1 MKGLWQLCLFLHG
14 LQALDSSP
22 CSCSCCTFHSQNRV
36 GEASGHCELVAKDQ
50 MFMSPS
56 SAQVQPC
63 AQLCNRN
70 ATDKIITNAEGEQ
83 IDYQRFCYFE
93 CHPSAALGNTCVPQ
107 TVSSQKL
114 AALPVIQHH
123 HHHRHIKSHKTA
135 QIARGSHYQ
144 RLVSVKQAAAAEP
157 WPSMKDEYSAIGLRA
172 EQESKQAAKDMMAAK
187 NAAVENA
194 KIAIT
199 NAKIAPSL
207 LASVS
212 AAENSARQAHV
223 SEKELTQTVK
233 EVQEAAA
240 LAAHDV
246 IDEAIEQARDEAH
259 AKAKTEAQKAAK
271 ALMEKMLKEVPA
283 AAKAAS
289 APYIAA
295 MNRAHDYAAKY
306 AALGDTWAGK
316 SVQLQ
321 MSAQLLM
328 GEANSWQTL
337 GETGKSQGQFQQ
349 AHQMMDLAVAFN
361 AKAGSLYAAGV
372 EVASHDGEWVAEADA
387 AAYHATIMLNPD
399 APPPAVYG
407 GR

>member
-1 MKGLWQLCLFLHG
+1 
-14 LQALDSSP
+14 
-22 CSCSCCTFHSQNRV
+22 
-36 GEASGHCELVAKDQ
+36 

-172 EQESKQAAKDMMAAK
+172 EQESKKATQDMQTAKGQAAA
-187 NAAVENA
+187 NA
-194 KIAIT
+194 KIALT
-199 NAKIAPSL
+199 NAKIAPAL

-212 AAENSARQAHV
+212 SAGNAAKQAHV
-223 SEKELTQTVK
+223 FEKELTQKVK
-233 EVQEAAA
+233 EVQEATA

-246 IDEAIEQARDEAH
+246 
-259 AKAKTEAQKAAK
+259 
-271 ALMEKMLKEVPA
+271 
-283 AAKAAS
+283 
-289 APYIAA
+289 
-295 MNRAHDYAAKY
+295 
-306 AALGDTWAGK
+306 
-316 SVQLQ
+316 
-321 MSAQLLM
+321 
-328 GEANSWQTL
+328 
-337 GETGKSQGQFQQ
+337 
-349 AHQMMDLAVAFN
+349 
-361 AKAGSLYAAGV
+361 V
-372 EVASHDGEWVAEADA
+372 EVMEQVRDD
-387 AAYHATIMLNPD
+387 
-399 APPPAVYG
+399 
-407 GR
+407 

>member
-1 MKGLWQLCLFLHG
+1 
-14 LQALDSSP
+14 
-22 CSCSCCTFHSQNRV
+22 
-36 GEASGHCELVAKDQ
+36 
-50 MFMSPS
+50 
-56 SAQVQPC
+56 
-63 AQLCNRN
+63 
-70 ATDKIITNAEGEQ
+70 
-83 IDYQRFCYFE
+83 
-93 CHPSAALGNTCVPQ
+93 
-107 TVSSQKL
+107 
-114 AALPVIQHH
+114 
-123 HHHRHIKSHKTA
+123 
-135 QIARGSHYQ
+135 
-144 RLVSVKQAAAAEP
+144 
-157 WPSMKDEYSAIGLRA
+157 
-172 EQESKQAAKDMMAAK
+172 MAAK

-233 EVQEAAA
+233 EVQEATA

-246 IDEAIEQARDEAH
+246 IDSALEEVRDEAH
-259 AKAKTEAQKAAK
+259 AQAKKEAQAAAK
-271 ALMEKMLKEVPA
+271 ALMEKMLKEIPA

-328 GEANSWQTL
+328 GEANQWQTL
-337 GETGKSQGQFQQ
+337 GEANSWQGQFQQ

-372 EVASHDGEWVAEADA
+372 EVASHDGEWVSEADA